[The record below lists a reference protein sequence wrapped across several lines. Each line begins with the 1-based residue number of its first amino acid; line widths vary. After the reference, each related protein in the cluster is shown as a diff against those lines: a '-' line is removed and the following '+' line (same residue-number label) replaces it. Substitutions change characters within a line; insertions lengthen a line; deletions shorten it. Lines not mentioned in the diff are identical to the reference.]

1 MNIKGIFFVVTKDS
15 MTKIFGE
22 ERWKEFMTKLAQK
35 EKYFS
40 SVIMSITPIP
50 AEKLI
55 VIFDEMCR
63 EFFDNDKSAYEM
75 FGKVGA
81 KYALS
86 PEGPYKSF
94 MLTKEL
100 KQFVE
105 ISLPKIYSMYFD
117 GGAAIARLE
126 NNVAHIKVTGID
138 MKNVYFEQMLRGYF
152 QKAIKMFGK
161 KSTVKTIR
169 SLAAGDK
176 DVYFQYELR
185 DA

>member
-1 MNIKGIFFVVTKDS
+1 
-15 MTKIFGE
+15 
-22 ERWKEFMTKLAQK
+22 
-35 EKYFS
+35 
-40 SVIMSITPIP
+40 
-50 AEKLI
+50 
-55 VIFDEMCR
+55 
-63 EFFDNDKSAYEM
+63 M

-94 MLTKEL
+94 MLTKDL

-105 ISLPKIYSMYFD
+105 ISLLKIYSMYFD

-161 KSTVKTIR
+161 KSVAKPIR
-169 SLAAGDK
+169 SFAAGDK
-176 DVYFQYELR
+176 DIYFQYELR
-185 DA
+185 DV

>member
-1 MNIKGIFFVVTKDS
+1 

-55 VIFDEMCR
+55 VIFDEMCS
-63 EFFDNDKSAYEM
+63 EFFDNNKSAYEM

-94 MLTKEL
+94 MLTKDL
-100 KQFVE
+100 KQFIEV
-105 ISLPKIYSMYFD
+105 SLPKIYSMYFD
-117 GGAAIARLE
+117 GGACITKLE
-126 NNVAHIKVTGID
+126 NNVAHLKVTGID
-138 MKNVYFEQMLRGYF
+138 MRNVYFEQMLRGYF

-161 KSTVKTIR
+161 KSTVKQVR
-169 SLAAGDK
+169 SLVGGDK
-176 DVYFQYELR
+176 DIYFQYELR

>member
-22 ERWKEFMTKLAQK
+22 ERWKEFMTKLSQK

-86 PEGPYKSF
+86 PEGPYRSF

-117 GGAAIARLE
+117 GGTCHCSI
-126 NNVAHIKVTGID
+126 G
-138 MKNVYFEQMLRGYF
+138 EQCC
-152 QKAIKMFGK
+152 
-161 KSTVKTIR
+161 S
-169 SLAAGDK
+169 S
-176 DVYFQYELR
+176 
-185 DA
+185 